1 LAHKPWRVPEAEQV
15 LAGAPATAAS
25 YQAAADLVLQG
36 ARGYGA
42 NDFKI
47 PLTRR
52 ALASVLAQAV
62 EG

>member
-1 LAHKPWRVPEAEQV
+1 
-15 LAGAPATAAS
+15 
-25 YQAAADLVLQG
+25 VLQG

-52 ALASVLAQAV
+52 TLASVLAQAV

>member
-1 LAHKPWRVPEAEQV
+1 LAPKPWRAPEAETA
-15 LAGAPATAAS
+15 LEGASATPAS
-25 YQAAADLVLQG
+25 YHAAADLVLQG

-52 ALASVLAQAV
+52 TLASVLAQAV